1 MACYRGTKG
10 VLKIYSNAE
19 KTGTGGAWE
28 TASEALVE
36 KIAEI
41 QSYTIDETA
50 DTFECTAFGDEY
62 RKFDFSFKSWEASVE
77 ANWDQRDDVV
87 NAYETDLAGQDFFVA
102 GEYAYVEFYPM
113 GEDSGNTGGYATW
126 AGKALITGV
135 SINASFDSVIAM
147 SITLQGTE
155 TLSKSWTTV

>member
-1 MACYRGTKG
+1 MACFRGTHG

-19 KTGTGGAWE
+19 KTGTDGAWE
-28 TASEALVE
+28 TANEADAA

-41 QSYTIDETA
+41 QSYSIDETA

-77 ANWDQRDDVV
+77 ANWDQRDGTV
-87 NAYETDLAGQDFFVA
+87 NAYETDLSGQDFFVA
-102 GEYAYVEFYPM
+102 GEYAYVEFFPM
-113 GEDSGNTGGYATW
+113 GEDTGAAGGYAVW
-126 AGKALITGV
+126 SGKALITGV

-155 TLSKSWTTV
+155 TLTKTWTA